1 MLLLQKHL
9 ICISSSNKW
18 FVTLIVLLILA
29 GVSIAMLTGDNGVI
43 KQAIEAKKNNREAEA
58 REKLELTLL
67 SAYNEK
73 Y

>member
-1 MLLLQKHL
+1 
-9 ICISSSNKW
+9 
-18 FVTLIVLLILA
+18 
-29 GVSIAMLTGDNGVI
+29 MLTGDNGVI